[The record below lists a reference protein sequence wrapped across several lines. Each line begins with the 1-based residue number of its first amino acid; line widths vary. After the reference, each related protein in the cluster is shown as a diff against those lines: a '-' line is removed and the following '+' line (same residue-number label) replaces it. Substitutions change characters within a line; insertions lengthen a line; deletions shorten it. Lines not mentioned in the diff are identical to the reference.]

1 MRVLIVEDEK
11 KMADS
16 LAHGLSSQGWA
27 VEVAYDGA
35 DALNMALTRDYEVI
49 VLDVML
55 PGISGFDVLTLLRR
69 EKNTPVLMLTAR
81 DKVDDRVRGL
91 RDGADDYLVKPF
103 SFPELIERL
112 RAVTRRVRA
121 TEGTVITIAD
131 LTIDLIGRTAHRDGE
146 AVELS
151 PIEFQLLGVLARHH
165 GEILSKTLLTS
176 AVWKVNYGSNTN
188 VVETTIGRLRA
199 KLDSA
204 GRMPLLHT
212 VRGMGYVLEE
222 RN

>member
-35 DALNMALTRDYEVI
+35 DALNLALNRDYEVI

-55 PGISGFDVLTLLRR
+55 PGLSGFEVLKLLHR
-69 EKNTPVLMLTAR
+69 EKKTPVLMLTAR
-81 DKVDDRVRGL
+81 DHVDDRVRGL

-103 SFPELIERL
+103 ALSELIERL

-121 TEGTVITIAD
+121 TEGTVISVSD
-131 LTIDLIGRTAHRDGE
+131 LTVDLLGRSAVRNGE
-146 AVELS
+146 TLELS
-151 PIEFQLLGVLARHH
+151 PTEFQLLSFLARHH

-176 AVWKVNYGSNTN
+176 AVWKVNYGSNTS
-188 VVETTIGRLRA
+188 VVETTIARLRS
-199 KLDSA
+199 KLDTP
-204 GRMPLLHT
+204 GRTSLLHT

-222 RN
+222 R

>member
-27 VEVAYDGA
+27 VEVAYDGS
-35 DALNMALTRDYEVI
+35 DALHMALTHDYEVI

-55 PGISGFDVLTLLRR
+55 PGLSGFQVLTLLRR

-112 RAVTRRVRA
+112 RAVTRRARA
-121 TEGTVITIAD
+121 SEGTVITVAD
-131 LTIDLIGRTAHRDGE
+131 LTIDLIGRSAVRNGE
-146 AVELS
+146 ALELS
-151 PIEFQLLGVLARHH
+151 PTEFQLLGVLARHR
-165 GEILSKTLLTS
+165 GEIMSKALLTS
-176 AVWKVNYGSNTN
+176 AVWRINYGSNTS
-188 VVETTIGRLRA
+188 VVETTIGRLRG
-199 KLDSA
+199 KLDTA
-204 GRMPLLHT
+204 GRTPLLHT

-222 RN
+222 RD

>member
-35 DALNMALTRDYEVI
+35 DALNLALNRDYEVI

-55 PGISGFDVLTLLRR
+55 PGLSGFEVLKLLHR
-69 EKNTPVLMLTAR
+69 EKKTPVLMLTAR
-81 DKVDDRVRGL
+81 DHVDDRVRGL

-103 SFPELIERL
+103 ALSELIERL

-121 TEGTVITIAD
+121 TEGTVISVSD
-131 LTIDLIGRTAHRDGE
+131 LTVDLLGRSAVRNGE
-146 AVELS
+146 TLELS
-151 PIEFQLLGVLARHH
+151 PTEFQLLSFLARHH

-176 AVWKVNYGSNTN
+176 AVWKVNYGSNTS
-188 VVETTIGRLRA
+188 VVETTIARLRS
-199 KLDSA
+199 KLDTPE
-204 GRMPLLHT
+204 RTPLLHT

-222 RN
+222 R